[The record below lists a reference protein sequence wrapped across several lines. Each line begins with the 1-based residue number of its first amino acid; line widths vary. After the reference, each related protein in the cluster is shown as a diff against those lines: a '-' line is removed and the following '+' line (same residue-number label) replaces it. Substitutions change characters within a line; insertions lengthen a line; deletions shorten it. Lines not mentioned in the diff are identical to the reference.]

1 MRSLFVGAALA
12 AAFLPA
18 GVRAQTLSLTEAQ
31 ALAQLTPDNP
41 RVRAINAPIDVARAD
56 VLAAG
61 RWPNPR
67 VTYDRESV
75 SGVTEHLAM
84 VGQVLPI
91 T

>member
-1 MRSLFVGAALA
+1 MRPLFVRALLALA
-12 AAFLPA
+12 VLPA
-18 GVRAQTLSLTEAQ
+18 SAGAQTLSLTEAQ
-31 ALAQLTPDNP
+31 ALAQLAPDNP

-75 SGVTEHLAM
+75 AGVTEHLAM
-84 VGQVLPI
+84 VGRCYR
-91 T
+91 